1 MKRTLLI
8 LSLLAGAFSAS
19 AQCTP
24 DPSVTSGISPDT
36 ATGMSVSY
44 VGQSYSEVFTF
55 VVPADTTYQG
65 QTVNISYVELDD
77 VVGLPANYDYACN
90 PTNCQ
95 FPGGT
100 TKCVDLYS
108 VTDPVVGQVGS
119 YPVTI
124 LATPY
129 VDFGFG
135 DVSAGQTTYD
145 GYYLVVEE
153 QTPASIAK
161 VGKGDMVSLIAYPN
175 PTSGLTTIEFAMGYS
190 SNVTFAITNLLGE
203 VVNTQKLGA
212 SKGLNTIQLDAS
224 DFSNG
229 IYLYTITDGVNSI
242 AKKLTVN
249 K

>member
-8 LSLLAGAFSAS
+8 LSILAGGYSAS

-24 DPSVTSGISPDT
+24 DPTVTSGIAPDT

-44 VGQSYSEVFTF
+44 VGQPYSEVFTF
-55 VVPADTTYQG
+55 VVPLDTVHPTFGTVTITY
-65 QTVNISYVELDD
+65 VKLDD
-77 VVGLPANYDYACN
+77 VIGLPANYDYACN
-90 PTNCQ
+90 PANCE

-129 VDFGFG
+129 VNFGFG

-145 GYYLVVEE
+145 GYFLVIED
-153 QTPASIAK
+153 QASASISK
-161 VGKGDMVSLIAYPN
+161 VEKGEMVSLTAYPN
-175 PTSGLTTIEFAMGYS
+175 PTSGQTTIEFGMGYS
-190 SNVTFAITNLLGE
+190 SEVIFTITNLLGE
-203 VVNTQKLGA
+203 VVNTKKISA
-212 SKGLNTIQLDAS
+212 TKGLHIINVNAS
-224 DFSNG
+224 NISNG
-229 IYLYTITDGVNSI
+229 IYL
-242 AKKLTVN
+242 
-249 K
+249 